1 MAHLAGLH
9 QRGQRVQ
16 LLGDAAVRAVLRRVQ
31 VQRAEERHVA
41 VRPVDLVEVD
51 DIGLQ
56 PLQAG
61 VAGLRDLGRR
71 EVGAAVAHPVHVA
84 RGSGHL
90 GRQHDALAHSGAA
103 REPVADDGLG
113 GAVGL
118 APRRHRVHL
127 GRVDEVDAAG
137 HGVVQQGMGFGLG
150 HLFAKGHGAQA
161 NFRDF
166 QAAAAHAGTGPQQVG
181 EDFGDVVNF
190 PLPDDML
197 DLIDMGIEVIDEI
210 NDLLAD
216 TLQEYIAKIGVP
228 LSEVTLLAPIQK
240 PRKNIIG
247 IGLNYTEHVAES
259 ARTLDTTGKLPQ
271 KPIIFSKPPTTVTAT
286 NTQII
291 KNTKLT
297 TQLDWEVELAVV
309 IGKTGKYVPKTEAMD
324 YVFGYT
330 VINDISARDCRREG
344 QWIVSK
350 GQDTFAPMGPYLV
363 TKDEIENPHNL
374 NLSLKV
380 NGVEKQNANTK
391 FMLFNINDLIED
403 LSTVFTIEPGDI
415 IATGTPSGV
424 GAGRDPQE
432 WLYEGDVIEA
442 TVEKIGTLVNKV
454 KEI

>member
-1 MAHLAGLH
+1 MKLVTYTYQNEEA
-9 QRGQRVQ
+9 R
-16 LLGDAAVRAVLRRVQ
+16 LGFLFN
-31 VQRAEERHVA
+31 
-41 VRPVDLVEVD
+41 DLVID
-51 DIGLQ
+51 
-56 PLQAG
+56 
-61 VAGLRDLGRR
+61 
-71 EVGAAVAHPVHVA
+71 
-84 RGSGHL
+84 
-90 GRQHDALAHSGAA
+90 
-103 REPVADDGLG
+103 
-113 GAVGL
+113 
-118 APRRHRVHL
+118 
-127 GRVDEVDAAG
+127 
-137 HGVVQQGMGFGLG
+137 M
-150 HLFAKGHGAQA
+150 
-161 NFRDF
+161 
-166 QAAAAHAGTGPQQVG
+166 
-181 EDFGDVVNF
+181 EDFGEVANF

-210 NDLLAD
+210 KDLISD
-216 TLQEYIAKIGVP
+216 TPEEYISKIGVP
-228 LSEVTLLAPIQK
+228 FSAVTLLAPIPR

-286 NTQII
+286 NTEVI

-297 TQLDWEVELAVV
+297 SQLDWEVELAVV
-309 IGKTGKYVPKTEAMD
+309 IGKTGKYVPKAEAMD

-374 NLSLKV
+374 NLNLKV
-380 NGVEKQNANTK
+380 NGIEKQHSNTK

-415 IATGTPSGV
+415 IATGTPAGV

-432 WLYEGDVIEA
+432 WLYDGDVMEA
-442 TVEKIGTLVNKV
+442 TVEGIGTIINTI

>member
-1 MAHLAGLH
+1 MKLLTYKTADTEPRLGFLH
-9 QRGQRVQ
+9 NN
-16 LLGDAAVRAVLRRVQ
+16 Q
-31 VQRAEERHVA
+31 VI
-41 VRPVDLVEVD
+41 D
-51 DIGLQ
+51 
-56 PLQAG
+56 
-61 VAGLRDLGRR
+61 
-71 EVGAAVAHPVHVA
+71 
-84 RGSGHL
+84 
-90 GRQHDALAHSGAA
+90 
-103 REPVADDGLG
+103 
-113 GAVGL
+113 
-118 APRRHRVHL
+118 
-127 GRVDEVDAAG
+127 
-137 HGVVQQGMGFGLG
+137 M
-150 HLFAKGHGAQA
+150 
-161 NFRDF
+161 
-166 QAAAAHAGTGPQQVG
+166 
-181 EDFGDVVNF
+181 EDFGDISNF
-190 PLPDDML
+190 PLPNDML
-197 DLIDMGIEVIDEI
+197 DLIDLGFEIIEEI
-210 NDLLAD
+210 
-216 TLQEYIAKIGVP
+216 TEMIAETPENFFEEISYEM
-228 LSEVTLLAPIQK
+228 SEVTLLAPIEK

-297 TQLDWEVELAVV
+297 SQLDWEVELAVV
-309 IGKTGKYVPKTEAMD
+309 IGKKGKYVTNADALD

-380 NGVEKQNANTK
+380 NTVEKQNSNTQ

-403 LSTVFTIEPGDI
+403 LSIVFTLEPGDI

-432 WLYEGDVIEA
+432 WMYDGDLVEA
-442 TVEKIGTLVNKV
+442 TVEGIGTIVNTI